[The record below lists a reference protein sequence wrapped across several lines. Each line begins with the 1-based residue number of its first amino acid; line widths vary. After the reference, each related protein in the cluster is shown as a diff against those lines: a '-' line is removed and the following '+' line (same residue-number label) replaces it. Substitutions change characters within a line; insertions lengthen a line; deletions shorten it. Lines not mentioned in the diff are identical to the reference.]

1 MELKDK
7 LQNLSKHSEYRWT
20 LPFLVWRCFHAEYS
34 INGRCAGYRR
44 VLGSIPGAPLCDV
57 SIQAAQLRSVLG
69 VHTGLTLQ
77 WYQNAD
83 IRRSAKQT
91 KIDSAIYI

>member
-1 MELKDK
+1 M
-7 LQNLSKHSEYRWT
+7 WWCF
-20 LPFLVWRCFHAEYS
+20 FLCRGKCRADRFDS
-34 INGRCAGYRR
+34 CTR
-44 VLGSIPGAPLCDV
+44 LCDV